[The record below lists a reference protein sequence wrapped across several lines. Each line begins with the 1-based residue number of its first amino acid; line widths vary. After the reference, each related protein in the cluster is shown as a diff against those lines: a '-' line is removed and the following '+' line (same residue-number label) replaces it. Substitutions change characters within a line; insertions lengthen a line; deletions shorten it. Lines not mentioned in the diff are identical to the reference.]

1 MNPTTNTIFPK
12 ARMDRLN
19 ALGLGIA
26 EGKREGA
33 YVYDTDGRRYV
44 DGYCSAGTFN
54 LGRRP
59 PELAAELKQA
69 LRETDIGNFPM
80 ISREKAH
87 LGQALAEFVP
97 GELECSLFGVMRGEA
112 VDAACKV
119 ARGFTG
125 RPRLL
130 SLEGGWHGQS
140 GFALSLS
147 QREDAS
153 LFGPLIPETGMLPW
167 GDLEAARS
175 KIDGNTAAVILE
187 PIQAENYCR
196 EATAE
201 YVRELA
207 ELCRTNGALLVFD
220 ETQTNFGRTGAK
232 FAFEAMGVSPD
243 ILVLGEALGG
253 GVYPITVTLMTQRV
267 NSFLNKHPL
276 IHLSTFGGA
285 DVGCRVAQK
294 ALELYTRMEPWKNAR
309 EKGGLLMK
317 GIADLVMAGGSPI
330 RGAVGKGLLISL
342 DLVTPEAATE
352 FCRKAIV
359 NGLILLPGEV
369 ARHTVLLR
377 PSLLITEGETQEIL
391 AAITAAAQ

>member
-1 MNPTTNTIFPK
+1 MNTTNSTIFPK
-12 ARMDRLN
+12 ARMERLN
-19 ALGLGIA
+19 ALGLGFA

-33 YVYDTDGRRYV
+33 YVYDTDGRHYV

-59 PELAAELKQA
+59 PELIAELKQA
-69 LRETDIGNFPM
+69 LCETDIGNFP
-80 ISREKAH
+80 IVSLEKAN

-97 GELECSLFGVMRGEA
+97 GDLECSLFGVMRGEA
-112 VDAACKV
+112 MDAACKV

-125 RPRLL
+125 QPRLL

-147 QREDAS
+147 QREDS
-153 LFGPLIPETGMLPW
+153 KLFGPLIPETGILPW
-167 GDLEAARS
+167 GDLNAAKS
-175 KIDGNTAAVILE
+175 IIDGRTAAVILE

-196 EATAE
+196 QVSEE
-201 YVRELA
+201 YVRGLA
-207 ELCRTNGALLVFD
+207 ELCRINGALLVFD

-232 FAFEAMGVSPD
+232 FAFEVLGVSPD

-253 GVYPITVTLMTQRV
+253 GVFPITVTLMTQRV

-285 DVGCRVAQK
+285 DVGCRVALK
-294 ALELYTRMEPWKNAR
+294 ALELYARLEPWNNAK
-309 EKGGLLMK
+309 EQGGILMK

-342 DLVTPEAATE
+342 DLGTPEAAAG
-352 FCRKAIV
+352 FCRNAAA
-359 NGLILLPGEV
+359 NGLILMPGEV
-369 ARHTVLLR
+369 AKHTVLLR
-377 PSLLITEGETQEIL
+377 PSLLINEAETQEIM
-391 AAITAAAQ
+391 AAISGAAR